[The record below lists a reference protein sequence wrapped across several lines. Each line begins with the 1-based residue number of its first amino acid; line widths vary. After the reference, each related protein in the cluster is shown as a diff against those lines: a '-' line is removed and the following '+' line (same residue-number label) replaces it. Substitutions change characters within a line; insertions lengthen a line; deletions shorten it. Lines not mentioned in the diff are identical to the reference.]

1 MAEDTPVLRGNVLAS
16 ACPSRE
22 ILKHMTNRWGLLVM
36 VALGDGQSRRFS
48 DLRRMVEG
56 VSERMLTQTLQ
67 QLEGDHMVHRHSFN
81 TVPPRVEYRLTD
93 LGKAAHLRLYA
104 LVNWLETN
112 LPEILAEKER
122 QVADI

>member
-1 MAEDTPVLRGNVLAS
+1 MMTEETLLRGNVLAG

-48 DLRRMVEG
+48 ELRRMVEG
-56 VSERMLTQTLQ
+56 VSERMLAQSLQ
-67 QLEGDHMVHRHSFN
+67 QLEGDHMVRRHSFN
-81 TVPPRVEYRLTD
+81 TVPPRVEYCLTE

-122 QVADI
+122 QITDI